1 MNHDKDNRD
10 EGGKRAAESFVSEV
24 MSSLDDIEMS
34 NPAPFF
40 YTRVK
45 SRLDRKTE
53 TASDVGW
60 LTAFFQSQWAIASIA
75 LLMIINLSVVLYS
88 YDLEDIPVGQTA
100 KMEVLID
107 EYQLEYTSMYSYI
120 EE

>member
-1 MNHDKDNRD
+1 MNHNKNNRD
-10 EGGKRAAESFVSEV
+10 DREEKDAESFVNEV
-24 MSSLDDIEMS
+24 MSSLDHIEMV
-34 NPAPFF
+34 NPSPFF

-45 SRLDRKTE
+45 SRLDRSIE
-53 TASDVGW
+53 TVSEVGW
-60 LTAFFQSQWAIASIA
+60 LTAFFQSRWAMGSIA
-75 LLMIINLSVVLYS
+75 LLMLINLSVVLYS

>member
-1 MNHDKDNRD
+1 MNLDKENRD
-10 EGGKRAAESFVSEV
+10 ARGESDADSFVREV
-24 MSSLDDIEMS
+24 MNSLDDIEMS
-34 NPAPFF
+34 SPAPFL

-45 SRLDRKTE
+45 NRLESKFE
-53 TASDVGW
+53 IAVGPSW

-75 LLMIINLSVVLYS
+75 LLLAINLGVVLYS

-107 EYQLEYTSMYSYI
+107 EYQLEYTSLYSYI

>member
-1 MNHDKDNRD
+1 MNHGKNNRD
-10 EGGKRAAESFVSEV
+10 EREAKDAESFVSEV
-24 MSSLDDIEMS
+24 MNSLDDIEMS
-34 NPAPFF
+34 SPAPFL

-45 SRLDRKTE
+45 NQLDSNYKTTVE
-53 TASDVGW
+53 PSW
-60 LTAFFQSQWAIASIA
+60 LTAFFQSQWAVASIA
-75 LLMIINLSVVLYS
+75 LLLAINLGVVLYS

-107 EYQLEYTSMYSYI
+107 EYQLEYTSLYSYI